1 MINDEASNDIRKKY
15 LGHNSPT
22 LEDVYKYV
30 FNSSLE
36 SELEENSTKNS
47 TNETMITDDQIS
59 DVNVDNN

>member
-47 TNETMITDDQIS
+47 
-59 DVNVDNN
+59 